1 MAIETEHHPIL
12 SVIRERQSV
21 REYVDRD
28 LPDDVIKKII
38 AAGIQAP
45 SALGLQPWQFV
56 VVRDR
61 SLMRQVSD
69 YCKPILAE
77 KIEGEPRNP
86 GIDTFLAAL
95 RDPEY
100 SIFYNAPV
108 LVLVLGTREVVSSVI
123 DCTLCAGSMLLA
135 ARALGLGSCW
145 IGSATLA
152 GQNPGLITALK
163 VPDDSQIVAPLIF
176 GYPAASLPPKPE
188 RREPRITWIP

>member
-21 REYVDRD
+21 REYADRD
-28 LPDDVIKKII
+28 LPDEIIKDII

-108 LVLVLGTREVVSSVI
+108 LVLVLGAREVVSSVI
-123 DCTLCAGSMLLA
+123 DCALCAENMLLA
-135 ARALGLGSCW
+135 AWALGLGSCW
-145 IGSATLA
+145 VGSAALIE
-152 GQNPGLITALK
+152 QNPDLLAALK
-163 VPDDSQIVAPLIF
+163 VPDDHQIVAPLIF
-176 GYPAASLPPKPE
+176 GYPAPLTPKLE
-188 RREPRITWIP
+188 RREPRITWVP